1 MKKNS
6 IVKGAIFLNLNMVIL
21 YVAISLI
28 ILLMDF
34 TNLKLFFST
43 FIYAIFASIFI
54 IYLHNHVSYKKQR
67 TYFVIVASLMLLFLL
82 FRGLKYGAFD
92 NVDVVSRHL
101 WYLYY
106 APTLFIPFFLLCSSF
121 SIITKFIFIN

>member
-43 FIYAIFASIFI
+43 FIAALQLKLGMNQTLDSLSSSVM
-54 IYLHNHVSYKKQR
+54 YLHSFIQ
-67 TYFVIVASLMLLFLL
+67 FVELGNSWVFP
-82 FRGLKYGAFD
+82 G
-92 NVDVVSRHL
+92 
-101 WYLYY
+101 
-106 APTLFIPFFLLCSSF
+106 
-121 SIITKFIFIN
+121 